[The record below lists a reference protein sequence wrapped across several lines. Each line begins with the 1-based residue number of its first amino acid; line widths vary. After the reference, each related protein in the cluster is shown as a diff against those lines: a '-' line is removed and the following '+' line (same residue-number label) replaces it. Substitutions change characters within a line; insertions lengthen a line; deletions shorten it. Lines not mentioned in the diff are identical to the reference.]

1 MKSIL
6 LPKIFQPFQCDDI
19 VRLGKDNDG
28 GYLVNYADVLKSKN
42 LLSFGV
48 GSDISF
54 EKDFIRLNDIPVQSF
69 DETKMSPDNVSFYK
83 EGRTHR
89 YENIS
94 KDNID
99 IFLSDSKN
107 AFLKCDIDG
116 GEYEILNSL
125 ISNSHKFTGAAIEF
139 HDVSSPQ
146 RFNQLT
152 NFISKFGLRL
162 IHTHI
167 NNYSYLVE
175 DETYF
180 VDVLELSFSSSRENT
195 VFVDE
200 LELPHKFD
208 MPNNPNDQE
217 FKVWF

>member
-42 LLSFGV
+42 LLSFGI

-54 EKDFIRLNDIPVQSF
+54 EKDFIRLNDVQLQSF
-69 DETKMSPDNVSFYK
+69 DETKMSPENVSFYK
-83 EGRTHR
+83 EGRIHK

-99 IFLSDSKN
+99 IILSDSKN

-125 ISNSHKFTGAAIEF
+125 ILNSHKFTGATIEF

-195 VFVDE
+195 VFIDD

>member
-1 MKSIL
+1 MKNIL

-19 VRLGKDNDG
+19 IRVGKDNDG
-28 GYLVNYADVLKSKN
+28 GYLVNYKDVLKSKS
-42 LLSFGV
+42 LLGFGV

-54 EKDFIRLNDIPVQSF
+54 ERDFTEINDVKVETF
-69 DETKMSPDNVSFYK
+69 DKTKMADENIPFYSNNRFHK
-83 EGRTHR
+83 

-94 KDNID
+94 KDNIEA
-99 IFLSDSKN
+99 FLYNSES

-125 ISNSHKFTGAAIEF
+125 ISNSHRFTGAVIEF
-139 HDVSSPQ
+139 HEVSTPQ
-146 RFNQLT
+146 RFNELT

-167 NNYSYLVE
+167 NNYSYLVD

-180 VDVLELSFSSSRENT
+180 VDVIELSFSSSRHNT
-195 VFVDE
+195 FVSDD
-200 LELPHKFD
+200 LSLPHRFD
-208 MPNNPNDQE
+208 MPNNPDDQE

>member
-1 MKSIL
+1 MKSTL

-19 VRLGKDNDG
+19 IRLGKDNDG
-28 GYLVNYADVLKSKN
+28 GYLVNYLDVIKSKN
-42 LLSFGV
+42 LLSFGT

-54 EKDFIRLNDIPVQSF
+54 EKDFTVLNDVPVQSF
-69 DETKMSPDNVSFYK
+69 DKTQMSTDSVSFYK

-107 AFLKCDIDG
+107 SFLKCDIEG
-116 GEYEILNSL
+116 KEYEILNSL
-125 ISNSHKFTGAAIEF
+125 ILNSHKFTGVVIEF
-139 HDVSSPQ
+139 HAVSSPQ
-146 RFNQLT
+146 YFNQLT

-167 NNYSYLVE
+167 NNYSYLVKY
-175 DETYF
+175 ETYF
-180 VDVLELSFSSSRENT
+180 ADVLELSFSSSREYS
-195 VFVDE
+195 FCR
-200 LELPHKFD
+200 
-208 MPNNPNDQE
+208 
-217 FKVWF
+217 